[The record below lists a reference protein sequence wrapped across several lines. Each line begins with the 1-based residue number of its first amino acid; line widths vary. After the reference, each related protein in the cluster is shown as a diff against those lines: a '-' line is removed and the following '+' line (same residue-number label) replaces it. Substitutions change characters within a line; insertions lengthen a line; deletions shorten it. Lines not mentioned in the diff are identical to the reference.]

1 MPAFG
6 LVNETGTLRRVLAK
20 RPQEVFQTQFLI
32 DTNWERAGWSSAPEY
47 NAAAEEH
54 FRYVRFL
61 QNHKIAINYHDDD
74 WIISLDSISL
84 RDTCV
89 MTPAGLVQASLH
101 EPARIP
107 ESESVASFI
116 TQLGAKEL
124 GTIEA
129 PDKLSGSDFVWIR
142 PDLVLTAETP
152 RTTAGAIAQFK
163 RICEPH
169 LTGLQVITLKLKPSD
184 SEKQERQVRTALRN
198 ALSPLSD
205 SVLLVAKHRFEQE
218 SIDLLERDLGLT
230 LEDVSE
236 EEYNHLGAS
245 LLVVNATTAAGPD
258 WPALHSL
265 YDRLMTKY
273 QMRTYRMTYEHL
285 GRSGMG
291 LGSLIVTLLRD
302 A

>member
-32 DTNWERAGWSSAPEY
+32 DTNWEKAGWSSAPEY

-54 FRYVRFL
+54 FRFIRFL

-74 WIISLDSISL
+74 WIISLDSIAL

-89 MTPAGLVQASLH
+89 MTPAGLVQGNLH
-101 EPARIP
+101 EPPRIP
-107 ESESVASFI
+107 ESESIAGYV
-116 TQLGAKEL
+116 TQLGAEEL
-124 GTIEA
+124 GAIEA

-163 RICEPH
+163 HICEPH
-169 LTGLQVITLKLKPSD
+169 MKSLQVVTLKLRSSD
-184 SEKQERQVRTALRN
+184 SENQERQVRTALRN
-198 ALSPLSD
+198 ALSPLSE
-205 SVLLVAKHRFEQE
+205 SVLLIAKHRFEQE
-218 SIDLLERDLGLT
+218 SIDLLEKDLGLT

-236 EEYNHLGAS
+236 EEYSLLGAS
-245 LLVVNATTAAGPD
+245 LLIVNATTAAGPD
-258 WPALHSL
+258 CPELLPL
-265 YDRLMTKY
+265 YERLTEKY
-273 QMRTYRMTYEHL
+273 KIRTYRMTYEHL

-291 LGSLIVTLLRD
+291 LGSLILTLLRD